1 MSQEFNS
8 FTKFA
13 KNTLILSQ
21 EQMRLLRDN
30 QVQTQHL
37 LLGLLKQEK
46 SLASEILKNFG
57 VNYENAFRVSNDL
70 KGNVEKNN
78 SPAENSAKKTV
89 FSPFAQ
95 KVVEMAAKAAIEFG
109 HSSVDS
115 EHILYA
121 LLKQKNSGSIHIL
134 NTLMVKPAQVLDYLE
149 NLFKK
154 SKAGNETNN
163 LNSDISSL
171 LDGLQHL
178 LVGMGMNKG
187 ASGAGGQFS
196 STDFL
201 AGNDIMDGELP
212 MGNKSGQ
219 KMSRKKRL
227 ALDYF
232 CDDFTEMAAEGKI
245 ETIIGRDKEIER
257 MITIL
262 SRKTKNNPVLLG
274 DPGVGKTAIVE
285 GLALRIA
292 EGKVPDSLMDKRV
305 MSLSM
310 ANLVAG
316 TKYRGEF
323 EERIKRI
330 IEEASASDNEV
341 ILFIDELHTIIGAG
355 GAEGSLDAANILKPA
370 LSRGAVQVVG
380 ATTIEEYRKHIE
392 KDSALARRFQSVDIP
407 EPTIEQA
414 IEILRGISK
423 HYEKYHLVNISD
435 EAIVSAVKLSAR
447 YINDRFLPDK
457 AFDLL
462 DEACAKK
469 SLTNKL
475 NGKEIREKR
484 KALSSLQK
492 KKEDAVVSQNYE
504 KANKYH
510 LQEQVLEKEI
520 YDLKHAKVAGKR
532 PKKIEKLDIAQV
544 LEQTTDIPVTKLLD
558 SDLKNL
564 RSLEKTLQKKI
575 IGQDEA
581 ISVIAKSVR
590 RSRLQLQDPNRPLG
604 AFLFLGP
611 TGVGK
616 TELVKNLAK
625 EVYNDEKSLIKI
637 DMSEFS
643 EGHTGSRLV
652 GATAGYVGHEDG
664 GELTEKV
671 RRRPYSIVLFDE
683 IEKAHKNVH
692 NMLLQVFEDGQ
703 LTDGKGRTVSFRNT
717 IVIMTSNVGAERFQQ
732 NANTIGFGATK
743 QDLAESEEEFDSISE
758 DVKKDLKKSFTPE
771 FLNRLDSTVIFK
783 PLARD
788 SIKKIVK
795 LHIDKLKNRLKEKN
809 ITLKIGG
816 SSINSLSK
824 SAYNPEFGAREVRRT
839 IADRIESPLAD
850 EMINGNVTENS
861 EYLVECQKDE
871 LCKFNSVKETLIK
884 NN

>member
-21 EQMRLLRDN
+21 EQMRLLNDS

-37 LLGLLKQEK
+37 LLGLLKQPK

-57 VNYENAFRVSNDL
+57 VTYENAFRISSEL
-70 KGNVEKNN
+70 KGSKNKISLEGKNLEEKN
-78 SPAENSAKKTV
+78 T

-95 KVVEMAAKAAIEFG
+95 KVIETAAKSAIKFE

-121 LLKQKNSGSIHIL
+121 LLKQKNSGAVHIL
-134 NTLMVKPAQVLDYLE
+134 TNLMLKPEQVLDYLE

-154 SKAGNETNN
+154 SHSAQETSNV
-163 LNSDISSL
+163 NSDISSL
-171 LDGLQHL
+171 LDGLQNL
-178 LVGMGMNKG
+178 LVGIGINNQDK
-187 ASGAGGQFS
+187 SGGGGQFS
-196 STDFL
+196 SPNFFSNENVM
-201 AGNDIMDGELP
+201 GGDIMGDSTSQP
-212 MGNKSGQ
+212 PQ
-219 KMSRKKRL
+219 KNSRKKRL

-232 CDDFTEMAAEGKI
+232 CDDFTEMAADGKI
-245 ETIIGRDKEIER
+245 ETIVGRDKEIER
-257 MITIL
+257 MIQIL

-274 DPGVGKTAIVE
+274 DPGVGKTAIAE

-292 EGKVPDSLMDKRV
+292 EGTVPDSLVDKRV

-355 GAEGSLDAANILKPA
+355 GSEGSLDAANILKPA
-370 LSRGAVQVVG
+370 LSRGAIQVIG
-380 ATTIEEYRKHIE
+380 ATTIEEYRKYIE
-392 KDSALARRFQSVDIP
+392 KDSALARRFQSVNVP
-407 EPTIEQA
+407 EPTIDQA
-414 IEILRGISK
+414 IDILRGIKK
-423 HYEKYHLVNISD
+423 HYEKYHVVNISD
-435 EAIVSAVKLSAR
+435 EAVIAAVKMSAR

-469 SLTNKL
+469 SLTNRL
-475 NGKEIREKR
+475 NGKEVREKR
-484 KALSSLQK
+484 KVLTALQR
-492 KKEDAVVSQNYE
+492 KKEEAVISQNYE

-520 YDLKHAKVAGKR
+520 SELKHKKIAGKS
-532 PKKIEKLDIAQV
+532 PKNIDRIDIAKV
-544 LEQTTDIPVTKLLD
+544 LEQTTDIPVTKLLN
-558 SDLKNL
+558 SDLKSL
-564 RSLEKTLQKKI
+564 QSLEKTLQKYI

-581 ISVIAKSVR
+581 VSIIAKSVR
-590 RSRLQLQDPNRPLG
+590 RARLQLQDPNRPLG

-625 EVYNDEKSLIKI
+625 EIYNDEKSLIKI

-652 GATAGYVGHEDG
+652 GATAGYIGHEDG

-692 NMLLQVFEDGQ
+692 NMLLQIFEDGQ

-717 IVIMTSNVGAERFQQ
+717 VVIMTSNIGASRFQQ
-732 NANTIGFGATK
+732 NANMIGFGATK
-743 QDLAESEEEFDSISE
+743 KDLSEHEEEFKSIKE
-758 DVKKDLKKSFTPE
+758 DVQKDLKKSFTPE
-771 FLNRLDSTVIFK
+771 FLNRLDSTVVFH
-783 PLARD
+783 PLNRE

-795 LHIDKLKNRLKEKN
+795 IHIQKLQARLREKN

-816 SSINSLSK
+816 SDINALAK
-824 SAYNPEFGAREVRRT
+824 AAYNPEFGAREVRRV
-839 IADRIESPLAD
+839 IADKIENPLAE
-850 EMINGNVTENS
+850 EMINGKIVENK
-861 EYLVECQKDE
+861 EYKVSCKKDQF
-871 LCKFNSVKETLIK
+871 CTFKEIK
-884 NN
+884 

>member
-1 MSQEFNS
+1 MSKEFNS

-21 EQMRLLRDN
+21 EQMRLLNDT

-37 LLGLLKQEK
+37 LLGLLKQPK

-57 VNYENAFRVSNDL
+57 INYENAFRISNEL
-70 KGNVEKNN
+70 RGSSANKEEKE
-78 SPAENSAKKTV
+78 AENPAKLDT

-95 KVVEMAAKAAIEFG
+95 KVVEVAAKSAVEFG

-115 EHILYA
+115 EHLLYA
-121 LLKQKNSGSIHIL
+121 LLKQKNSGAIHIL
-134 NTLMVKPAQVLDYLE
+134 NTLMVKPGQVLDYLE

-154 SKAGNETNN
+154 SKAGHETNN
-163 LNSDISSL
+163 VNNDITSL
-171 LDGLQHL
+171 LDGLQNL
-178 LVGMGMNKG
+178 LVGIGMNN
-187 ASGAGGQFS
+187 SGKTSGGGQFGS
-196 STDFL
+196 PDFF
-201 AGNDIMDGELP
+201 AGNDMASDMP
-212 MGNKSGQ
+212 HVSDKNGNKI
-219 KMSRKKRL
+219 SRKKRL

-232 CDDFTEMAAEGKI
+232 CDDFTEMAADGKI

-285 GLALRIA
+285 GLALRIV
-292 EGKVPDSLMDKRV
+292 EGKVPDSLIDKRV

-323 EERIKRI
+323 EERLKRI
-330 IEEASASDNEV
+330 IEEATAADNEV

-370 LSRGAVQVVG
+370 LSRGMIQVVG

-392 KDSALARRFQSVDIP
+392 KDSALARRFQAVNVP
-407 EPTIEQA
+407 EPTVDQA
-414 IEILRGISK
+414 VEILRGISK
-423 HYEKYHLVNISD
+423 HYEKYHSVLITD
-435 EAIVSAVKLSAR
+435 EAIVAAVKFSDR

-469 SLTNKL
+469 SITNKL
-475 NGKEIREKR
+475 NGKEIRGKR
-484 KALSSLQK
+484 RELSALQK
-492 KKEDAVVSQNYE
+492 KKEEAVVAQNYE

-510 LQEQVLEKEI
+510 LKEQELEKQI
-520 YDLKHAKVAGKR
+520 YDLKHEKIAGKIK
-532 PKKIEKLDIAQV
+532 KKIEKIDIAQV
-544 LEQTTDIPVTKLLD
+544 LEMTTDIPVTKLLD

-564 RSLEKTLQKKI
+564 KNLEKVLQKKI

-581 ISVIAKSVR
+581 VKVIAKSVR
-590 RSRLQLQDPNRPLG
+590 RARLQLQDPNRPLG

-625 EVYNDEKSLIKI
+625 EIYNDEKSLIKI

-652 GATAGYVGHEDG
+652 GATAGYIGHENG

-692 NMLLQVFEDGQ
+692 NMLLQIFEDGQ

-717 IVIMTSNVGAERFQQ
+717 IVILTSNVGAERFQQ
-732 NANTIGFGATK
+732 NANTIGFGASK
-743 QDLAESEEEFDSISE
+743 EDLAESADEFNSIAE

-783 PLARD
+783 PLNRD

-795 LHIDKLKNRLKEKN
+795 LQVTKLQNRLKEKN
-809 ITLKIGG
+809 ITIKVGG
-816 SSINSLSK
+816 SDINYLAK
-824 SAYNPEFGAREVRRT
+824 SAYNPEFGAREVRRV

-850 EMINGNVTENS
+850 KMIEGNISEGGSYKVSCKKDAECGFAEM
-861 EYLVECQKDE
+861 K
-871 LCKFNSVKETLIK
+871 
-884 NN
+884 

>member
-21 EQMRLLRDN
+21 EQMRLLGDT

-37 LLGLLKQEK
+37 LLGLLKQPK

-57 VNYENAFRVSNDL
+57 VTYENAFRISSEL
-70 KGNVEKNN
+70 KSPTQNTAEKDEQN
-78 SPAENSAKKTV
+78 PAKLET

-95 KVVEMAAKAAIEFG
+95 KVVENAAKSALNFG
-109 HSSVDS
+109 HPSVDS

-121 LLKQKNSGSIHIL
+121 LLQQKNSGATHVL
-134 NTLMVKPAQVLDYLE
+134 NTLMVKPEQVLDYLE

-154 SKAGNETNN
+154 SKTVTESKIP
-163 LNSDISSL
+163 SDISSL
-171 LDGLQHL
+171 LDGLQNL
-178 LVGMGMNKG
+178 LVGIGMVG
-187 ASGAGGQFS
+187 RSGAGGQFS
-196 STDFL
+196 PSPDFF
-201 AGNDIMDGELP
+201 AGNSSLDGIPQE
-212 MGNKSGQ
+212 GSARGS

-232 CDDFTEMAAEGKI
+232 CDDFTEMASEGKI
-245 ETIIGRDKEIER
+245 QTIIGRDKEIER

-285 GLALRIA
+285 GLALRIL
-292 EGKVPDSLMDKRV
+292 EGRVPDSLVDKRV

-323 EERIKRI
+323 EERLKRI
-330 IEEASASDNEV
+330 IEEATAAENEV

-370 LSRGAVQVVG
+370 LSRGMIQVIG
-380 ATTIEEYRKHIE
+380 ATTVDEYRKHVE
-392 KDSALARRFQSVDIP
+392 KDSALARRFQAIDVP

-414 IEILRGISK
+414 IEILRGIKK
-423 HYEKYHLVNISD
+423 HYEKYHLVEISD
-435 EAIVSAVKLSAR
+435 EAVVAAVKLSAR

-484 KALSSLQK
+484 KMLSNLQK
-492 KKEDAVVSQNYE
+492 KKEEAVLAQNYE

-510 LQEQVLEKEI
+510 LQEQALEQAI
-520 YDLKHAKVAGKR
+520 FDLKHQKFAGIK
-532 PKKIEKLDIAQV
+532 PKKIEKVDIAKV
-544 LEQTTDIPVTKLLD
+544 LEMTTDIPVTKLLD

-564 RSLEKTLQKKI
+564 QNLEKTLQTKI
-575 IGQDEA
+575 VGQDEA
-581 ISVIAKSVR
+581 IKVIAKSVR
-590 RSRLQLQDPNRPLG
+590 RARLQLQDPNRPLG

-625 EVYNDEKSLIKI
+625 EIYNDEKSLIKI

-652 GATAGYVGHEDG
+652 GATAGYVGHDEG

-671 RRRPYSIVLFDE
+671 RRKPYSIVLFDE

-692 NMLLQVFEDGQ
+692 NMLLQIFEDGQ
-703 LTDGKGRTVSFRNT
+703 LTDGKGRTVSFKNT
-717 IVIMTSNVGAERFQQ
+717 VVIMTSNVGAERFQQ
-732 NANTIGFGATK
+732 NANAIGFGATK
-743 QDLAESEEEFDSISE
+743 KDLAESEDEFESIAE

-771 FLNRLDSTVIFK
+771 FINRLDSIVIFR
-783 PLARD
+783 PLTRD

-795 LHIDKLKNRLKEKN
+795 LQISKLQDRLREKN
-809 ITLKIGG
+809 ISLKIGG
-816 SSINSLSK
+816 SDINSLAK
-824 SAYNPEFGAREVRRT
+824 SAYNPEFGAREVRRV

-850 EMINGNVTENS
+850 EMIKGNV
-861 EYLVECQKDE
+861 VEGGTYKVS
-871 LCKFNSVKETLIK
+871 CKKSDICEFSLIK
-884 NN
+884 K

>member
-13 KNTLILSQ
+13 KNTLIISQ
-21 EQMRLLRDN
+21 EQMRLLGDK

-37 LLGLLKQEK
+37 LLGLLKQPK

-57 VNYENAFRVSNDL
+57 ITYENAFRISNEL
-70 KGNVEKNN
+70 K
-78 SPAENSAKKTV
+78 SPGQNKAENEAENPAKLET

-95 KVVEMAAKAAIEFG
+95 KVIEIAAKSALNFG

-121 LLKQKNSGSIHIL
+121 LLKQKNSGAIHIL
-134 NTLMVKPAQVLDYLE
+134 NTMMVKPEQVLDYLE

-154 SKAGNETNN
+154 SKAGVETNN
-163 LNSDISSL
+163 LNNDISSL
-171 LDGLQHL
+171 LDGLQNL
-178 LVGMGMNKG
+178 LVGIGMGGK
-187 ASGAGGQFS
+187 SGAGGQFGS
-196 STDFL
+196 PDFF
-201 AGNDIMDGELP
+201 AGNDMMGGEPPLD
-212 MGNKSGQ
+212 NRNNH

-285 GLALRIA
+285 GLALRIV
-292 EGKVPDSLMDKRV
+292 EGRVPDSLIDKRV

-323 EERIKRI
+323 EERLKRI
-330 IEEASASDNEV
+330 IEEATAADNEV

-370 LSRGAVQVVG
+370 LSRGAIQVIG
-380 ATTIEEYRKHIE
+380 ATTIDEYRKHVE
-392 KDSALARRFQSVDIP
+392 KDSALARRFQAVNVD
-407 EPTIEQA
+407 EPTTEQA
-414 IEILRGISK
+414 IEILRGIKK
-423 HYEKYHLVNISD
+423 HYEKYHLVEITD
-435 EAIVSAVKLSAR
+435 EAVEAAVKLSVR

-469 SLTNKL
+469 SLTNRL

-484 KALSSLQK
+484 KALSALQK
-492 KKEDAVVSQNYE
+492 KKEEAVIAQNYE

-510 LQEQVLEKEI
+510 LEEQRLEKEI
-520 YDLKHAKVAGKR
+520 YDLKHEKVAGLK
-532 PKKIEKLDIAQV
+532 PKKIKKVDIAQV
-544 LEQTTDIPVTKLLD
+544 LEMTTDIPVTKLLD

-564 RSLEKTLQKKI
+564 QNLEKTLQQKI
-575 IGQDEA
+575 VGQDEA
-581 ISVIAKSVR
+581 IEVIAKSVR
-590 RSRLQLQDPNRPLG
+590 RARLQLQDPNRPLG

-625 EVYNDEKSLIKI
+625 EIYNDEKSLIKI

-652 GATAGYVGHEDG
+652 GATAGYIGHDEG
-664 GELTEKV
+664 GELTEKI

-692 NMLLQVFEDGQ
+692 NMLLQIFEDGQ
-703 LTDGKGRTVSFRNT
+703 LTDGKGRTVSFKNA
-717 IVIMTSNVGAERFQQ
+717 VIILTSNVGADRFQQ

-743 QDLAESEEEFDSISE
+743 KDLAESAEEFEHIAD

-783 PLARD
+783 PLNREA
-788 SIKKIVK
+788 IKKIVK
-795 LHIDKLKNRLKEKN
+795 LQIAELQKRLREKN

-816 SSINSLSK
+816 SDINSLAK
-824 SAYNPEFGAREVRRT
+824 SAYNPEFGAREVRRV

-850 EMINGNVTENS
+850 DMIAGKIRENS
-861 EYLVECQKDE
+861 VYKVSCKKDKACE
-871 LCKFNSVKETLIK
+871 FTLLEK
-884 NN
+884 